1 MSEIFQWKGSLP
13 NGLDQTFSPAD
24 KIHVGEEIADVFIY
38 STRLCDICNIN
49 LSGAINHYVNPK
61 ELIQSYRIE
70 NDLKWFPLTF
80 NNLENYLNEGKS
92 GAFNFFPTFF
102 LMLIL

>member
-49 LSGAINHYVNPK
+49 LPGAINHYINPK

-70 NDLKWFPLTF
+70 NHLQWFPLTF
-80 NNLENYLNEGKS
+80 NNLENYLNERKS
-92 GAFNFFPTFF
+92 GTFQNSF
-102 LMLIL
+102 LFMLI